1 VPVLGILVV
10 HGVMRERRL
19 EDVVARTPWWVTAGA
34 VGLMLAAIMISQGSS
49 NAFIYF
55 QF

>member
-1 VPVLGILVV
+1 
-10 HGVMRERRL
+10 MRQRSL
-19 EDVVARTPWWVTAGA
+19 EDVVARAPWWLTAGA
-34 VGLMLAAIMISQGSS
+34 VGAMLFVTVISQGSS